1 MTADR
6 TVLQVWEKAEA
17 LLREARALPVETAP
31 SATVH
36 VAYYAMFH
44 AARAV
49 LLKTTGSTPKKHS
62 SVIRMFGEQVRE
74 KTEPLRASGQDL
86 NSIEARRI
94 RADYRETVIISSE
107 DAKDALARAVA
118 FLEVCATEFDF
129 PRSEPTA
136 HA

>member
-6 TVLQVWEKAEA
+6 TVLEVWAKAEA

-49 LLKTTGSTPKKHS
+49 LLKTAGSTPKKHS

-74 KTEPLRASGQDL
+74 RSQALRASGEDL

-94 RADYRETVIISSE
+94 RADYRETVIISSD
-107 DAKDALARAVA
+107 DAKDALARAA
-118 FLEVCATEFDF
+118 DFLEICAAEFGF
-129 PRSEPTA
+129 PRNEPA
-136 HA
+136 ADA